1 MDQDSSSRWG
11 SITSPA
17 KARRRGILLLFLLP
31 MVLVSM
37 LGGLVAT
44 WSLYSLREENRDRHR
59 HEREDLR
66 LLIDSSQ
73 LGEEMAVVHQLV
85 AHSLQG
91 AAAGELDEAALYL
104 LHSEIV
110 EMLAALE
117 VRTRDLSQQPHVLE
131 AGDDNVRLM
140 VEDFDNYR
148 NFVVMAT
155 DIAAID
161 PLTATG
167 YIDKAHKHFVDFVQR
182 RQTISARISD
192 AALAHVDQGALSL
205 AETIA
210 LVLVISGVVCVLM
223 LSLAVASGRFLS
235 LRLTAIADALNLMA
249 VQTGVPPPLPEMETM
264 QRRGFGE
271 FKEMAAAVLA
281 FRTAIE
287 ERQQAEEKSITDE
300 LTGLRN
306 RRFLMTRF
314 REEFERTRRDGSVLG
329 FLMIDLDHFKNIND
343 TCGHPFG
350 DLVLQRVAGAIQGML
365 REYDVAGRYGGEEF
379 AVVATG
385 GPNSD
390 LLALAERI
398 RQAIEELEI
407 REGSVSV
414 RVTISVGLAV
424 SAVADTQETLLKRAD
439 TALYQAKEDGRNR
452 TVLL

>member
-1 MDQDSSSRWG
+1 M
-11 SITSPA
+11 
-17 KARRRGILLLFLLP
+17 LFLLP
-31 MVLVSM
+31 MVLVSL

-44 WSLYSLREENRDRHR
+44 GSLYSLRQENRARHL

-66 LLIDSSQ
+66 ILIDSAQ
-73 LGEEMAVVHQLV
+73 LGEEMAVIHQLV

-91 AAAGELDEAALYL
+91 AASGELDEASLYRR
-104 LHSEIV
+104 HSEIV
-110 EMLAALE
+110 EVLAAMAK
-117 VRTRDLSQQPHVLE
+117 RTRALGKQPHVLE
-131 AGDDNVRLM
+131 IGADNARQL

-161 PLTATG
+161 PATAAG
-167 YIDKAHKHFVDFVQR
+167 YIGKAHGYFVDFVKR
-182 RQTISARISD
+182 RQAITAKISD
-192 AALAHVDQGALSL
+192 VALAHVDQGSKVIAD
-205 AETIA
+205 TIV
-210 LVLVISGVVCVLM
+210 LVLVISGVVGLLM
-223 LSLAVASGRFLS
+223 LLLAVASGRFLS
-235 LRLTAIADALNLMA
+235 LRLSAIADALHLMA
-249 VQTGVPPPLPEMETM
+249 GQSGMPPPLPDMEKMGRT
-264 QRRGFGE
+264 GFGE
-271 FKEMAAAVLA
+271 FKEMAAAVIA
-281 FRTAIE
+281 FRTAIQ
-287 ERQQAEEKSITDE
+287 ERHQAEEKSITDE

-314 REEFERTRRDGSVLG
+314 HEEFERSRRDGSVLG
-329 FLMIDLDHFKNIND
+329 FMMIDLDHFKNIND

-350 DLVLQRVAGAIQGML
+350 DLVLERVAGAMQGML

-385 GPNSD
+385 GSNND

-398 RQAIEELEI
+398 RKAIEQLEI

-424 SAVADTQETLLKRAD
+424 SAFGDTQETLLKRAD
-439 TALYQAKEDGRNR
+439 TALYQAKGDGRNR

>member
-1 MDQDSSSRWG
+1 ML
-11 SITSPA
+11 I
-17 KARRRGILLLFLLP
+17 LLP

-44 WSLYSLREENRDRHR
+44 WSLYSLRAENRNRHQ
-59 HEREDLR
+59 HERQDLQV
-66 LLIDSSQ
+66 LIDSAQ

-85 AHSLQG
+85 AQSLKA
-91 AAAGELDEAALYL
+91 AAAGELDEAALYGR
-104 LHSEIV
+104 HTEIV
-110 EMLAALE
+110 EILAALGK
-117 VRTRDLSQQPHVLE
+117 RTRLLSRQQHVLE
-131 AGDDNVRLM
+131 IGADSARLL

-161 PLTATG
+161 PATAAG
-167 YIDKAHKHFVDFVQR
+167 YIGKAHGYFVDFVKR
-182 RQTISARISD
+182 RQAITAMISD
-192 AALAHVDQGALSL
+192 VALAHVDKGAVVI
-205 AETIA
+205 AKTIV
-210 LVLVISGVVCVLM
+210 LVLAISGVVGVLM
-223 LSLAVASGRFLS
+223 LALAVASGRFLS
-235 LRLTAIADALNLMA
+235 LRLTAIADALRLLS
-249 VQTGVPPPLPEMETM
+249 GLSGKPPPLPDMERMRNT
-264 QRRGFGE
+264 GFGE

-281 FRTAIE
+281 FRTAIQ
-287 ERQQAEEKSITDE
+287 ERHRAEEKSVTDE

-314 REEFERTRRDGSVLG
+314 REEFERTRRGGSVLG

-350 DLVLQRVAGAIQGML
+350 DLVLQRVAQSLQGML

-379 AVVATG
+379 AVVASG
-385 GPNSD
+385 GSNSD

-398 RQAIEELEI
+398 RKAIEELEI

-414 RVTISVGLAV
+414 RVTISVGVAV
-424 SAVADTQETLLKRAD
+424 SALGDSRETLLKRAD
-439 TALYQAKEDGRNR
+439 TALYQAKSEGRNR